1 MSDDDYLARRFE
13 ADRARLRAVAYR
25 MLGSTSEAEDAV
37 QDAWLR
43 LDRADADGVDNLS
56 GWLTTVVAR
65 LCLDRLR
72 SRTSRREGALDVD
85 VPHPRAGAEPA
96 VGDPEHEAGLAES
109 GRAGGLGVFETPAP
123 ARAPAVG
130 PA

>member
-1 MSDDDYLARRFE
+1 MMTPPFERTCPMTDDEYLARRFE
-13 ADRARLRAVAYR
+13 ENRGRLRAVAYR

-72 SRTSRREGALDVD
+72 SRTSRREDPLDVGLVRVD
-85 VPHPRAGAEPA
+85 ENAVDPA
-96 VGDPEHEAGLAES
+96 QEA
-109 GRAGGLGVFETPAP
+109 
-123 ARAPAVG
+123 
-130 PA
+130 